1 MSGSDGET
9 LDDGLQDDVYRVWRV
24 KRRRPGETRGA
35 PSDQQIF
42 RGDGGIWPPFSTGEI
57 RSGAEFLR
65 VQ

>member
-24 KRRRPGETRGA
+24 KRRRPGERGGT

-42 RGDGGIWPPFSTGEI
+42 RGDGGICPLLDRRDPQ
-57 RSGAEFLR
+57 RSGILR